1 LIFHANRID
10 AEATVLRNKLDGI
23 MHSQKPSSE
32 DQEKVFDEKAK
43 ATIEV
48 SFSTWQS
55 HLITLL

>member
-1 LIFHANRID
+1 LIFHVNRID

-32 DQEKVFDEKAK
+32 DQETVFDEKAK

-48 SFSTWQS
+48 SFST
-55 HLITLL
+55 

>member
-1 LIFHANRID
+1 LIFHVNRID